1 MRKYYLC
8 DAEIPSRIYTETEKH
23 KSVWPGCRFGLIGEF
38 ATRKKAETA
47 LAGAWDGTAYVLKN
61 NDGETVYVDDIR

>member
-8 DAEIPSRIYTETEKH
+8 DAEIPSRIYTENEKY

-38 ATRKKAETA
+38 ASRAKAAAA
-47 LAGAWDGTAYVLKN
+47 LDAMWNGVAYVLRD
-61 NDGETVYVDDIR
+61 NDGETLYIEG

>member
-8 DAEIPSRIYTETEKH
+8 DAETPSRIYTENEKR

-38 ATRKKAETA
+38 TTRQKAADA
-47 LAGAWDGTAYVLKN
+47 LSNVWNGVYYVLKN
-61 NDGETVYVDDIR
+61 NDGEMLYCEV